1 MAIPLKYNLRSI
13 RVRWRSTLAT
23 VLGIALVVMVFIFVR
38 SFAHGMEATYVK
50 TGDSRNLIAL
60 RKGST
65 AESSSQISREEARR
79 IKYTPGIARDDAGH
93 PLASAEII
101 VLILLTR
108 IDDTGTAN
116 VLVRGISDTAIALR
130 PDIKITEGRMLQ
142 PGLNECIVSRRI
154 SQRFRQC
161 QVGDTFQS
169 GKTTWHVVGIFDAA
183 QTAYES
189 EIWVDADEARSA
201 FKRNFYGSVLLRP
214 ETTGAI
220 EPLKKRLLDD
230 KLLSIKVQTET
241 EYWAEQTQSAGFYRY
256 LAWFLSIIMSIGAAF
271 AAMNTMYAAI
281 GARTR
286 EIGTLR
292 ALGFRRR
299 HIYLSF
305 LFESVVLSLLGGAV
319 GGLLSLS
326 YNLISTGTFGG
337 NTFAEVAFQFRVT
350 PSLIATGMF
359 FALVMGILGGLLP
372 ARLAARKPVLDA
384 LRSV

>member
-1 MAIPLKYNLRSI
+1 M
-13 RVRWRSTLAT
+13 T
-23 VLGIALVVMVFIFVR
+23 
-38 SFAHGMEATYVK
+38 
-50 TGDSRNLIAL
+50 
-60 RKGST
+60 
-65 AESSSQISREEARR
+65 
-79 IKYTPGIARDDAGH
+79 GIARDDAGN

-108 IDDTGTAN
+108 MDGSGTAN
-116 VLVRGISDTAIALR
+116 VLVRGISDTAIELR
-130 PDIKITEGRMLQ
+130 PEIKITEGRMLR

-154 SQRFRQC
+154 SQRFQQC

-189 EIWVDADEARSA
+189 EIWVNADEARSA

-214 ETTGAI
+214 VDDAAAET
-220 EPLKKRLLDD
+220 LKQRLLDD
-230 KLLSIKVQTET
+230 RLLSIKVLTEAA
-241 EYWAEQTQSAGFYRY
+241 YWDEQTQSAGFYRF
-256 LAWFLSIIMSIGAAF
+256 LASFLAVIMSIGAAF
-271 AAMNTMYAAI
+271 AAMNTMYAAV

-299 HIYLSF
+299 HIYISF
-305 LFESVVLSLLGGAV
+305 LFESVVLSLLGGVV
-319 GGLLSLS
+319 GGLVSLS
-326 YNLISTGTFGG
+326 FNLISTGTFGG
-337 NTFAEVAFQFRVT
+337 TSFAEVAFQFRVT
-350 PSLIATGMF
+350 PQLLGTGLL
-359 FALVMGILGGLLP
+359 FALIMGVIGGLLP